1 MKSLSVV
8 ELERYLKNLKK
19 ILSESEY
26 NAMRVVIGDDD
37 EMNGIHIAWGYNLI
51 IRDEH
56 EYDSW
61 LENAHSGAERVMQE
75 NKYTLF
81 IG

>member
-8 ELERYLKNLKK
+8 ELEKYLKNLKK
-19 ILSESEY
+19 FIPEADY
-26 NAMRVVIGDDD
+26 NNMRVVIGDDD

-51 IRDEH
+51 IKDEH
-56 EYDSW
+56 EFDYW
-61 LENAHSGAERVMQE
+61 LESAHSGAEKVMQE

-81 IG
+81 LG

>member
-1 MKSLSVV
+1 MKSLNAT
-8 ELERYLKNLKK
+8 ELERILKNLKK
-19 ILSESEY
+19 ILSENEY
-26 NAMRVVIGDDD
+26 NNMRVVIGDDD

-51 IRDEH
+51 IKDEH

-61 LENAHSGAERVMQE
+61 LELAHSGAEKVMQD

-81 IG
+81 LG